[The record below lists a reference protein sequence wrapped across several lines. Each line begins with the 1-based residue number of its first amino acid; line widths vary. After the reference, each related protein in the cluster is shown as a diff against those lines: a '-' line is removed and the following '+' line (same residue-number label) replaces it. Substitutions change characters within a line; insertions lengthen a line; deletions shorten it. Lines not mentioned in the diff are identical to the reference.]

1 MKTSTRTAI
10 IVTLVLILSTLACN
24 APLGARGKPSQAI
37 LPSDEALAS
46 FRSKWRTL
54 NLATPSGPFT
64 LTFSEAELTSA
75 MDAAIRE
82 AEAEGADIPFEDV
95 QVRLANGAIDVYST
109 VHMQPLVFSG
119 LITIVPT
126 IGPNGTVEIAIT
138 RTEFGP
144 LEFDSATFDQLA
156 AAVEQSINAPIVAS
170 PFHITLSAIR
180 IADGELTISGTIA
193 P

>member
-1 MKTSTRTAI
+1 MKTSTK
-10 IVTLVLILSTLACN
+10 IVTIVTIALIWGTLACN
-24 APLGARGKPSQAI
+24 APLGASGKPSEAV

-46 FRSKWRTL
+46 FHSKWRAL

-64 LTFSEAELTSA
+64 LTFTEAELTSA
-75 MDAAIRE
+75 VDAAIRE
-82 AEAEGADIPFEDV
+82 AEADGADIPFEDV
-95 QVRLANGAIDVYST
+95 QVQLANGAINVYGT
-109 VHMQPLVFSG
+109 VHMPPLAFSG

-126 IGPNGTVEIAIT
+126 IGPNGTVEITIT
-138 RTEFGP
+138 RIEFGP

-170 PFHITLSAIR
+170 PFHITLSAIS
-180 IADGELTISGTIA
+180 ITNGEMTISGTIA